1 MCAHLVM
8 RFSHLLL
15 AGFQL
20 SLISKGLLSTL
31 SGFVATKAL
40 LCLQQSSAV
49 LTMCGQQGGL
59 VQTCRC
65 ERSMGAPPVGTW
77 RSRNT
82 SGLGWG
88 AGALEA

>member
-15 AGFQL
+15 AAFQL

-31 SGFVATKAL
+31 SGFVAIKA
-40 LCLQQSSAV
+40 LQQSSTV
-49 LTMCGQQGGL
+49 CGQQSGS

-65 ERSMGAPPVGTW
+65 GRSMGAPPVARGS
-77 RSRNT
+77 RST
-82 SGLGWG
+82 SALGLG
-88 AGALEA
+88 AGALKT